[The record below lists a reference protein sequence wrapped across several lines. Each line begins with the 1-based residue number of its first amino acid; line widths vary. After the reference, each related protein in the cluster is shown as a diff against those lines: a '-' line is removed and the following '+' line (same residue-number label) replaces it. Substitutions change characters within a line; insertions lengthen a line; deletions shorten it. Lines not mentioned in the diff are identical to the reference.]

1 MIIEGIHQDKTKIGL
16 CFSPN
21 FPIFVEIQFKLK
33 MNEFVVSELKN
44 SIAEITFGTP
54 KSNSLPGAILEKLAQ
69 TILDEGAKDEV
80 KAILVKSQGEK
91 AFCAGASFDEL
102 LEIEELEKSTKFFGG
117 FAKVLNAMRNCGK
130 IVVVRVQGKTTGGGV
145 GIACGADYCF
155 AVKDAALAL
164 TEINLGIGPFVI
176 GPYVE
181 RKIGKSQFSAMAID
195 ADFRSAEW
203 AEQHNIYHSVSENIA
218 EMDAK
223 METFLQTLASRSS
236 DALALIKKVSWE
248 GTDHFN
254 ELMPARIHMSA
265 SLILEDSAKKSIGAI
280 KERLRSK

>member
-1 MIIEGIHQDKTKIGL
+1 
-16 CFSPN
+16 
-21 FPIFVEIQFKLK
+21 
-33 MNEFVVSELKN
+33 MNEFVISEIKN
-44 SIAEITFGTP
+44 NIAEITFGTP

-69 TILDEGAKDEV
+69 TILEEGVKKEV
-80 KAILVKSQGEK
+80 KAILIKSAGEK

-102 LEIEELEKSTKFFGG
+102 LAIDELETSKKFFGG

-155 AVKDAALAL
+155 ATKDAALAL

-195 ADFRSAEW
+195 AEFRTAEW
-203 AEQHNIYHSVSENIA
+203 AEQHNIYHSVSESIT
-218 EMDAK
+218 EMDTK
-223 METFLQTLASRSS
+223 LDDFLQKLSTRS
-236 DALALIKKVSWE
+236 DEALALIKKVSWE
-248 GTDHFN
+248 GTDYFN
-254 ELMPARIHMSA
+254 MLMPDRIHMSA
-265 SLILEDSAKKSIGAI
+265 SLILEDSAKKNIEAI
-280 KERLRSK
+280 KERLRAK

>member
-1 MIIEGIHQDKTKIGL
+1 
-16 CFSPN
+16 
-21 FPIFVEIQFKLK
+21 
-33 MNEFVVSELKN
+33 MNGSVTSELRN
-44 SIAEITFGTP
+44 HIAEITFGTP
-54 KSNSLPGAILEKLAQ
+54 KSNALPGAILEKLSQ
-69 TILDEGAKDEV
+69 TIMDEGAKDEV
-80 KAILVKSQGEK
+80 KAILIKSEGEK

-102 LEIEELEKSTKFFGG
+102 LEIEELEKSTRFFGG

-130 IVVVRVQGKTTGGGV
+130 IVVVRIQGKTTGGGV

-155 AVKDAALAL
+155 ATKNSALAL

-195 ADFRSAEW
+195 ADFRSAAW

-223 METFLQTLASRSS
+223 LDKFLETLSSRSS
-236 DALALIKKVSWE
+236 EALALIKKVSWE
-248 GTDHFN
+248 GTEHFN

-265 SLILEDSAKKSIGAI
+265 SLILEDSAKKNIASI
-280 KERLRSK
+280 KERLSAK

>member
-1 MIIEGIHQDKTKIGL
+1 M
-16 CFSPN
+16 S
-21 FPIFVEIQFKLK
+21 
-33 MNEFVVSELKN
+33 EFVVSELKN
-44 SIAEITFGTP
+44 NIAEITFGTP

-69 TILDEGAKDEV
+69 TILDEGAKENV
-80 KAILVKSQGEK
+80 KAILVKSEGEK

-155 AVKDAALAL
+155 ATKDSALAL

-203 AEQHNIYHSVSENIA
+203 AEQHNIYHSVSETIE

-223 METFLQTLASRSS
+223 LEKFLQTLASRSS

-265 SLILEDSAKKSIGAI
+265 SLILEDSAKKNIESI
-280 KERLRSK
+280 KERLRAK

>member
-1 MIIEGIHQDKTKIGL
+1 
-16 CFSPN
+16 
-21 FPIFVEIQFKLK
+21 
-33 MNEFVVSELKN
+33 MNEFVISEIKSN
-44 SIAEITFGTP
+44 IAEITFGTP

-69 TILDEGAKDEV
+69 TILEEGVKKEV
-80 KAILVKSQGEK
+80 KAILIKSAGEK

-102 LEIEELEKSTKFFGG
+102 LAIDELETSKKFFGG

-155 AVKDAALAL
+155 ATKDAALAL

-176 GPYVE
+176 GPYM
-181 RKIGKSQFSAMAID
+181 QN
-195 ADFRSAEW
+195 FRSAEW

-223 METFLQTLASRSS
+223 LDDFLQKLSTRSD

-248 GTDHFN
+248 GTDYFN
-254 ELMPARIHMSA
+254 MLMPDRIHMSA
-265 SLILEDSAKKSIGAI
+265 SLILEDSAKKNIEAI
-280 KERLRSK
+280 KERLRAK

>member
-1 MIIEGIHQDKTKIGL
+1 MQA
-16 CFSPN
+16 
-21 FPIFVEIQFKLK
+21 FVT
-33 MNEFVVSELKN
+33 SELKN
-44 SIAEITFGTP
+44 NIAEITFGTP
-54 KSNSLPGAILEKLAQ
+54 KSNSLPGHILEQLAQ
-69 TILDEGAKDEV
+69 TILDEGAKKEV
-80 KAILVKSQGEK
+80 KAILVKSEGEK

-102 LEIEELEKSTKFFGG
+102 LEIEDLETSKNFFGG

-130 IVVVRVQGKTTGGGV
+130 IVVVRVQGKATGGGV

-155 AVKDAALAL
+155 ATKDSALAL

-195 ADFRSAEW
+195 ADFRSADW
-203 AEQHNIYHSVSENIA
+203 AEHHNVYHSVSENIQ

-223 METFLQTLASRSS
+223 LSAFLQTLSIRSE

-248 GTDHFN
+248 GTEHFD

-265 SLILEDSAKKSIGAI
+265 SLILEDSAKQNIEKI
-280 KERLRSK
+280 KERLRAKP